1 MEGQDKQTA
10 PLCCP
15 ATALTEN
22 VKSWATII
30 TTLTQVKVFST
41 FPLHSLLK
49 QCCKK
54 KRVRPEIEAT
64 FGGGGGWDR
73 NRCCPTNPDD
83 FVSGWASFEIQ
94 LSGYGQEEAA
104 AGDFCLFSLGRHQQ
118 QQQGQLKERRVL
130 GRYTLVRCFTVTR
143 QQQRRKKKKEAL
155 TTTVKSFTQF

>member
-1 MEGQDKQTA
+1 MLSCYCTHWKCEKLGYYNHNFDTSK
-10 PLCCP
+10 
-15 ATALTEN
+15 
-22 VKSWATII
+22 
-30 TTLTQVKVFST
+30 
-41 FPLHSLLK
+41 SLLHISPSFIIK
-49 QCCKK
+49 AMLQKK

-64 FGGGGGWDR
+64 FGGGGGRDR
-73 NRCCPTNPDD
+73 NRSCPTNPDD